1 MSVRVGHDREPG
13 KTDESI
19 EMTLGGKLA
28 YNPKLS
34 LISRVSGVH
43 IGATLGIRWTDLY
56 GADAACLHRPLLIL
70 LSRGGL
76 YALLFAILTN
86 CLSVHLPSVL

>member
-1 MSVRVGHDREPG
+1 MLVTAVSPEKNGRIDGDAVWR
-13 KTDESI
+13 
-19 EMTLGGKLA
+19 KLA
-28 YNPKLS
+28 YNPKQS

-56 GADAACLHRPLLIL
+56 GADAACLHRPLPIL

-76 YALLFAILTN
+76 YALLFAFLTD
-86 CLSVHLPSVL
+86 CLSVH